1 MMIRNKR
8 GSVTIYVL
16 LFFLT
21 MVSMLMTFINVSK
34 TLAVNG
40 VTRELGLLWAESV
53 LAEYDR
59 NLFDRYGI
67 FAFYGTE
74 RSVEKKLDR
83 YAQDSFGDKSYVS
96 YEGAHCDLYDTRLR
110 IIREM
115 KKQVVSCGKLS
126 MLGKLAKRPTAIV
139 PLEGAEKGGAL
150 MEDLP
155 SEGCGGSFKTEQLV
169 DLVKNGRGLTAILK
183 EGTDPYFE
191 NRYLMTYFK
200 NEMSD
205 HELGQTHW
213 RLEAEYVI
221 CGKKEEEENRKA
233 MKRRIIGIRFAL
245 NMWYLMND
253 PERSAE
259 TLAAAELLT
268 PGPAAPATQKA
279 LESAWSMAESVN
291 DYKLL
296 INGRKVPFLKGRQ
309 TWAISLENITK
320 RAKPAEKEQEEESIT
335 FPKETPLVDMDNP
348 YGENYEEYLSLMAYL
363 MDENVKLLRMMDLIQ
378 INMRE
383 QYYGGFRIADYNT
396 GVHAVLRING
406 KDYAVQKEYQPKE

>member
-1 MMIRNKR
+1 MIRNKK

-110 IIREM
+110 VIREM

-126 MLGKLAKRPTAIV
+126 ILGKLAKKPAAIV

-169 DLVKNGRGLTAILK
+169 DLVKNG
-183 EGTDPYFE
+183 D
-191 NRYLMTYFK
+191 
-200 NEMSD
+200 
-205 HELGQTHW
+205 
-213 RLEAEYVI
+213 
-221 CGKKEEEENRKA
+221 RK
-233 MKRRIIGIRFAL
+233 
-245 NMWYLMND
+245 
-253 PERSAE
+253 
-259 TLAAAELLT
+259 
-268 PGPAAPATQKA
+268 
-279 LESAWSMAESVN
+279 SV
-291 DYKLL
+291 
-296 INGRKVPFLKGRQ
+296 V
-309 TWAISLENITK
+309 
-320 RAKPAEKEQEEESIT
+320 
-335 FPKETPLVDMDNP
+335 
-348 YGENYEEYLSLMAYL
+348 
-363 MDENVKLLRMMDLIQ
+363 
-378 INMRE
+378 
-383 QYYGGFRIADYNT
+383 
-396 GVHAVLRING
+396 
-406 KDYAVQKEYQPKE
+406 